1 MALEPG
7 FIALDDSFER
17 ILQRTIVS
25 FDKQVPNH
33 RPLPRY
39 QLNEVVETKMAFDVR
54 SYKAF
59 VCHLN
64 LKVMG
69 GTLLRTLLLLLLLC
83 SSLYSFQ

>member
-1 MALEPG
+1 
-7 FIALDDSFER
+7 
-17 ILQRTIVS
+17 
-25 FDKQVPNH
+25 
-33 RPLPRY
+33 
-39 QLNEVVETKMAFDVR
+39 MAFDVR